1 MRNARTRTSIIALL
15 LFAAYSVFVLVV
27 AVSSGKG
34 HGSVFWVS
42 IGVIV
47 VLGVAAIWLS
57 RRIYRR
63 RSS

>member
-1 MRNARTRTSIIALL
+1 MRKASARTSVIALI
-15 LFAAYSVFVLVV
+15 LFAGYSVFVVV
-27 AVSSGKG
+27 EALSSGKG

-42 IGVIV
+42 IGVII
-47 VLGVAAIWLS
+47 LLAVAALWLS

>member
-1 MRNARTRTSIIALL
+1 MRKGSARTSIIALI
-15 LFAAYSVFVLVV
+15 LFAGYSVFVVVV

-34 HGSVFWVS
+34 HGAVFWAS
-42 IGVIV
+42 IGVII
-47 VLGVAAIWLS
+47 LLAVAAVWLS

>member
-1 MRNARTRTSIIALL
+1 VRKARARTSIIALI
-15 LFAAYSVFVLVV
+15 LFAGYSVFVVVV

-34 HGSVFWVS
+34 RGSVFWVS
-42 IGVIV
+42 IGVII
-47 VLGVAAIWLS
+47 LLAVAALWLS

>member
-1 MRNARTRTSIIALL
+1 MRKAPARTSIVALI
-15 LFAAYSVFVLVV
+15 LFTAYSVFVVVV

-34 HGSVFWVS
+34 HGAVFWAS
-42 IGVIV
+42 ILVII
-47 VLGVAAIWLS
+47 LLAVAAVWLS

>member
-1 MRNARTRTSIIALL
+1 MRKASARTSVIALI
-15 LFAAYSVFVLVV
+15 LFAGYSVFVVVV
-27 AVSSGKG
+27 AVASGKG
-34 HGSVFWVS
+34 HGSVFWAS

-47 VLGVAAIWLS
+47 LLAVGAVWLS

>member
-1 MRNARTRTSIIALL
+1 MRKGSARTSIIALI
-15 LFAAYSVFVLVV
+15 LFAGYSVFVVVV
-27 AVSSGKG
+27 AVASGKG

-42 IGVIV
+42 IGAIV
-47 VLGVAAIWLS
+47 LLAVGAVWLS

>member
-1 MRNARTRTSIIALL
+1 MRNPRAKTSIVALI
-15 LFAAYSVFVLVV
+15 LFAAYSVFVVV
-27 AVSSGKG
+27 EALSSGKG

-42 IGVIV
+42 IGVII
-47 VLGVAAIWLS
+47 LLAIAALWLS

>member
-1 MRNARTRTSIIALL
+1 
-15 LFAAYSVFVLVV
+15 VV

-47 VLGVAAIWLS
+47 LLAVGAVWLS

>member
-1 MRNARTRTSIIALL
+1 VRNPRAKTSIVALI
-15 LFAAYSVFVLVV
+15 LFAVYSVFVVV
-27 AVSSGKG
+27 EALSSGKG

-42 IGVIV
+42 IGVII
-47 VLGVAAIWLS
+47 LLAVAALWLS

>member
-1 MRNARTRTSIIALL
+1 MRKASARTSIIALI
-15 LFAAYSVFVLVV
+15 LFTAYSVFVVVV

-42 IGVIV
+42 IGVII
-47 VLGVAAIWLS
+47 LLAVAALWLS